1 MPKIPD
7 NQDRR
12 KDLRSRAIAQFTGTG
27 PEAHA
32 HTRADSSA
40 ALAVLY
46 NLASAPAT
54 APDALALLH
63 ELQVHQVE
71 VDLQDEELRR
81 SRLEL
86 EASLQ
91 RQAQLFECA
100 PMGYLVVDDDAVVLE
115 LNHMAATLL
124 GFAADFLRGK
134 SLETL
139 LAPESVPSLRAM
151 LARVGP
157 PAPLAF
163 AELVL
168 PAALAGGAR
177 RTQATACLDPAGSGF
192 LVCLAGGSASSVS
205 PVAG

>member
-1 MPKIPD
+1 MMKGNPD
-7 NQDRR
+7 NQDHH
-12 KDLRSRAIAQFTGTG
+12 KDLRSRAMAHFKGPDGQAQ
-27 PEAHA
+27 AHA

-46 NLASAPAT
+46 NLASTPAT

-81 SRLEL
+81 SRREL
-86 EASLQ
+86 EASMQ

-100 PMGYLVVDDDAVVLE
+100 PMGYLVLDAHAVVLE
-115 LNHMAATLL
+115 LNHLAATLL
-124 GFAADFLRGK
+124 GFAADSLPGR

-139 LAPESVPSLRAM
+139 LVPESVPGLRAM
-151 LARVGP
+151 LGRVAP

-163 AELVL
+163 AELLL
-168 PAALAGGAR
+168 PAGLAGGTR
-177 RTQATACLDPAGSGF
+177 RTQASACRDPAGSGF
-192 LVCLAGGSASSVS
+192 LVCLAGGPAITT
-205 PVAG
+205 

>member
-1 MPKIPD
+1 MTKIPD

-12 KDLRSRAIAQFTGTG
+12 KDLRTRAIAQFTG
-27 PEAHA
+27 PDNQAPV

-46 NLASAPAT
+46 NLASAPTT

-100 PMGYLVVDDDAVVLE
+100 PMGYLIVDANSVVRE
-115 LNHMAATLL
+115 LNQMAATLI
-124 GFAADFLRGK
+124 GSAADSLRGK

-151 LARVGP
+151 LGRIAP
-157 PAPLAF
+157 TAPLAF
-163 AELVL
+163 AELLL
-168 PAALAGGAR
+168 PATLAGGPRHTQVSAR
-177 RTQATACLDPAGSGF
+177 LDPAGSGF
-192 LVCLAGGSASSVS
+192 LICLAGGA
-205 PVAG
+205 ATTT

>member
-1 MPKIPD
+1 MTKIPD

-12 KDLRSRAIAQFTGTG
+12 KDLRTRAIAQFTG
-27 PEAHA
+27 PDNQAPV

-46 NLASAPAT
+46 NLASAPTT

-100 PMGYLVVDDDAVVLE
+100 PMGYLIVDANSVVRE
-115 LNHMAATLL
+115 LNQMAATLI
-124 GFAADFLRGK
+124 GSAADSLRGK

-139 LAPESVPSLRAM
+139 LAPESVAGLRAM
-151 LARVGP
+151 LGNVAP
-157 PAPLAF
+157 TAPLAF
-163 AELVL
+163 AELL
-168 PAALAGGAR
+168 LAATIAGGTR
-177 RTQATACLDPAGSGF
+177 RTQASACLDPAGSGF
-192 LVCLAGGSASSVS
+192 LICLAGDPAATTS
-205 PVAG
+205 PADG